1 MYYFDQNGFILLGR
15 QSKIFNAVVNSSL
28 VDGNTWFSG
37 DEDGSI
43 RIYTYQVWLIVK
55 NKLY

>member
-28 VDGNTWFSG
+28 VEGNTWFSG
-37 DEDGSI
+37 DQDGSI
-43 RIYTYQVWLIVK
+43 RIYTYQE
-55 NKLY
+55 